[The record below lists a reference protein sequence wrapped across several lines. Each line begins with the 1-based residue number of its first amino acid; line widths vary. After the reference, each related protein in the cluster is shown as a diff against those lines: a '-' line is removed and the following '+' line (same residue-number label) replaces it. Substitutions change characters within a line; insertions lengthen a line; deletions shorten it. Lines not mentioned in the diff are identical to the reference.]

1 MGIAPY
7 KTFIFDGESSI
18 DYGVYLTGE
27 GVFNAP
33 ERAVEM
39 ITIPGRNGAFAL
51 DQGRFENIE
60 ITYKAGMVDVNES
73 NFADKMSAFRN
84 WLCSKVGYCR
94 LEDDYNPNEFRM
106 AVFKN
111 GIEVEHD
118 FLIAGEFEI
127 TFECKPQR
135 WLTSGETATAITSGD
150 TVTNPTLFEAHPL
163 LEVEGYGNINIGS
176 SEIVVNDAPIGD
188 IQISERT
195 RSTTTTA
202 GGYGNITVNFDN
214 PPLNT
219 GDVITVSDVEV
230 TFEHLVR
237 SGYTLISASA
247 DQTTNCICS
256 ITENGRFVKLS
267 STPVTFQ
274 YETGSPL
281 GVDVSVSAVINWNYL
296 YNGTQSNLQ
305 TTLYFHII
313 YYPNSDQM
321 LFKNDAGVS
330 TGPFY
335 NWKTYFDIPAICA
348 DSTASALGSPTYI
361 DCDLGECY
369 IYLSNGKLLTVNNV
383 VAFGSDLPVLEQG
396 VNTITYDNTIT
407 DLKIAPRWWKL

>member
-1 MGIAPY
+1 MGVAPY

-111 GIEVEHD
+111 GIEVDHD

-135 WLTSGETATAITSGD
+135 WLTSGETQQAITSGG
-150 TVTNPTLFEAHPL
+150 TITNPTPFDSLPL
-163 LEVEGYGNINIGS
+163 LAVKGYGDIDLDGSELTVNNATFGNLYVVDGDSWTTTKTYTIEPDTVNNGDAFSVSGTFNLRIGNDS
-176 SEIVVNDAPIGD
+176 ITIAGAIVSDSNASFDSALSEWSRIMPAYTVVSQLTSNFNCAFTIGTNKTETNTATITFTSAIPYGTATYTVTQK
-188 IQISERT
+188 IQYIAADNEIT
-195 RSTTTTA
+195 VTETATCSTTGGITLAFADNESGTT
-202 GGYGNITVNFDN
+202 T
-214 PPLNT
+214 
-219 GDVITVSDVEV
+219 
-230 TFEHLVR
+230 
-237 SGYTLISASA
+237 
-247 DQTTNCICS
+247 
-256 ITENGRFVKLS
+256 
-267 STPVTFQ
+267 
-274 YETGSPL
+274 
-281 GVDVSVSAVINWNYL
+281 
-296 YNGTQSNLQ
+296 
-305 TTLYFHII
+305 II
-313 YYPNSDQM
+313 VQ
-321 LFKNDAGVS
+321 
-330 TGPFY
+330 
-335 NWKTYFDIPAICA
+335 
-348 DSTASALGSPTYI
+348 STASVLGNPTYI
-361 DCDLGECY
+361 DCDIGECY
-369 IYLSNGKLLTVNNV
+369 RILLSGRLLTLNNV
-383 VAFGSDLPVLEQG
+383 VEFGSDLPVLSSG
-396 VNTITYDNTIT
+396 AHTITFDNTVT
-407 DLKIAPRWWKL
+407 ELKIAPRWWKL

>member
-111 GIEVEHD
+111 GIEVDHD

-135 WLTSGETATAITSGD
+135 WLKAGETLAAVTSGGTLD
-150 TVTNPTLFEAHPL
+150 NPTKFESSPL
-163 LEVEGYGNINIGS
+163 LAVKGYGNLQFNGYSMDIEN
-176 SEIVVNDAPIGD
+176 APFGD
-188 IQISERT
+188 IQISAE
-195 RSTTTTA
+195 TA
-202 GGYGNITVNFDN
+202 NSVTIDTSNCNIGDLMYGLAGSIGQILGKYSYNVAAVPNYAN
-214 PPLNT
+214 
-219 GDVITVSDVEV
+219 
-230 TFEHLVR
+230 
-237 SGYTLISASA
+237 SG
-247 DQTTNCICS
+247 
-256 ITENGRFVKLS
+256 
-267 STPVTFQ
+267 
-274 YETGSPL
+274 
-281 GVDVSVSAVINWNYL
+281 SV
-296 YNGTQSNLQ
+296 NGTGTVYGSTDYYIGTAWSKAKSAGTLSGQVYRVDDPD
-305 TTLYFHII
+305 TTYSWTATVQFTVAYDGNNTVTIT
-313 YYPNSDQM
+313 PTVTKSG
-321 LFKNDAGVS
+321 AGAN
-330 TGPFY
+330 Y
-335 NWKTYFDIPAICA
+335 ININ
-348 DSTASALGSPTYI
+348 TAQFVAELWATSSKSVLGDPTYI
-361 DCDLGECY
+361 DCDIGEAY
-369 IYLSNGKLLTVNNV
+369 SINGDTITVLNSV
-383 VAFGSDLPVLEQG
+383 VMLGSDLPRLATG
-396 VNTITYDNTIT
+396 VNTFTYDNTIT
-407 DLKIAPRWWKL
+407 ELKIAPRWWQV

>member
-18 DYGVYLTGE
+18 GYGVYLTGE

-111 GIEVEHD
+111 GIEVDHD

-135 WLTSGETATAITSGD
+135 WLTSGETQQAITSGGTITNPTPFD
-150 TVTNPTLFEAHPL
+150 SLPLLAVKGYGDIDLDGYELTVNNSLYGDFYMYDGDAWTTTKVYDIDIDTVNTSDTVELSGTFVCRLGSGGLMGNATVSDSNTSFSSTLGYWQIVRYPYIGYASQLTTNFSTSITIGTNKTVTNTATVVATCLSP
-163 LEVEGYGNINIGS
+163 YGTITYTITQT
-176 SEIVVNDAPIGD
+176 
-188 IQISERT
+188 IQYDKT
-195 RSTTTTA
+195 ASTV
-202 GGYGNITVNFDN
+202 TV
-214 PPLNT
+214 T
-219 GDVITVSDVEV
+219 
-230 TFEHLVR
+230 
-237 SGYTLISASA
+237 
-247 DQTTNCICS
+247 
-256 ITENGRFVKLS
+256 
-267 STPVTFQ
+267 
-274 YETGSPL
+274 ETGTYSTSL
-281 GVDVSVSAVINWNYL
+281 SILVAIDSES
-296 YNGTQSNLQ
+296 GTM
-305 TTLYFHII
+305 T
-313 YYPNSDQM
+313 M
-321 LFKNDAGVS
+321 LAH
-330 TGPFY
+330 
-335 NWKTYFDIPAICA
+335 
-348 DSTASALGSPTYI
+348 STASALGNPTYI

-369 IYLSNGKLLTVNNV
+369 RYLSNGNLMTLNNV
-383 VAFGSDLPVLEQG
+383 VEFGSDLPVLSPG
-396 VNTITYDNTIT
+396 THTITFDGTVT
-407 DLKIAPRWWKL
+407 ELKIAPRWWKL

>member
-135 WLTSGETATAITSGD
+135 WLTSGETQQAITSGGTITNPTPFDSLPLLAVKGYGDIDLDGYELTVNNSLYGDFYVVDGDAWTTTKVYDIDIDTVNTSDTVDLSGTFVCRLMATGMPFGETITDSNTSFSSAWSGWQIISYPVFGLSSQLTTSFNTSITIGTNKTVTNTATLTANILPSD
-150 TVTNPTLFEAHPL
+150 TVTFTATQTIQYDKTASTVTVTETVTATTSGSNTVIADSESGTMTMLAH
-163 LEVEGYGNINIGS
+163 
-176 SEIVVNDAPIGD
+176 
-188 IQISERT
+188 
-195 RSTTTTA
+195 
-202 GGYGNITVNFDN
+202 
-214 PPLNT
+214 
-219 GDVITVSDVEV
+219 
-230 TFEHLVR
+230 
-237 SGYTLISASA
+237 
-247 DQTTNCICS
+247 
-256 ITENGRFVKLS
+256 
-267 STPVTFQ
+267 
-274 YETGSPL
+274 
-281 GVDVSVSAVINWNYL
+281 
-296 YNGTQSNLQ
+296 
-305 TTLYFHII
+305 
-313 YYPNSDQM
+313 
-321 LFKNDAGVS
+321 
-330 TGPFY
+330 
-335 NWKTYFDIPAICA
+335 
-348 DSTASALGSPTYI
+348 STASALGNPTYI

-369 IYLSNGKLLTVNNV
+369 RYLSNGNLMTLNNV
-383 VAFGSDLPVLEQG
+383 VEFGSDLPVLSSG
-396 VNTITYDNTIT
+396 AHTITFDNTVT
-407 DLKIAPRWWKL
+407 ELKIAPRWWKL